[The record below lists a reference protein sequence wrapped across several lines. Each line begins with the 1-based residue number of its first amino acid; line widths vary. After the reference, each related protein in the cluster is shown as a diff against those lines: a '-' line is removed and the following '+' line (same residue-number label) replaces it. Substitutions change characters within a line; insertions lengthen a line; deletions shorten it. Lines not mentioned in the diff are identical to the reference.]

1 MKLKYNILLITFF
14 ITAIAFSQTE
24 VEPSKT
30 NTIENQFNTLIKK
43 SNRYQEYRVVETTS
57 IYKLKT
63 NILDSIAASRK
74 EVLNVNQKFN
84 SQKSTIDSLTT
95 ALNNSKE
102 NILSLKNQTESIS
115 FIGIDFK
122 KDTFKTIVFSII
134 GVLLVLLLFFITKF
148 KQSNSVTVQAKQDLK
163 DLDEEFE
170 AHRKS
175 ALERE
180 QKVRRQLQDE
190 LNKQKKD

>member
-1 MKLKYNILLITFF
+1 MKLKYNILFITFF

>member
-1 MKLKYNILLITFF
+1 MKLKYNILFITFF
-14 ITAIAFSQTE
+14 ITTIAFSQTE